1 VRTNV
6 YVDGFNFYYGCLKQ
20 TPHRWL
26 DIGAMARALLPSH
39 QIHRIRYFTALVSV
53 IPGDGDGQQPIR
65 QQSYIRALETIPG
78 LSVHYGH
85 YLTHPKSMP
94 LAHPTA
100 TSGKFAN
107 VIKTEEKGSDVNL
120 ATFLLLDAFSQDFE
134 QAVLVTNDSDLA
146 LPVEM
151 TRTQLKLPV
160 GIAFPCSLPRRTPST
175 KLRNVATF
183 TRHIRE
189 PILRS
194 SQLPQ
199 TLTDAK
205 GTITKPTAW

>member
-1 VRTNV
+1 MVSSRSV
-6 YVDGFNFYYGCLKQ
+6 S
-20 TPHRWL
+20 
-26 DIGAMARALLPSH
+26 RATSG
-39 QIHRIRYFTALVSV
+39 RSR
-53 IPGDGDGQQPIR
+53 
-65 QQSYIRALETIPG
+65 
-78 LSVHYGH
+78 LSLASASTT
-85 YLTHPKSMP
+85 LTHPKSMP